1 MTKRSEATR
10 LTLLEA
16 ALQVTASDGVKG
28 VTHRRV
34 AAAAKVSLSSTS
46 YHFSGLDDLLLAA
59 FEYYV
64 TRITKKYSDAFEQAA
79 THEQIA
85 DATLALVR
93 AQHDDVVDAVL
104 LYELVAQA
112 VRDARYRAILHRW
125 SRKAKTKV
133 EQLYGTSKAVKL
145 EALWE
150 GLTIQRF
157 VGDTHLSDEQ
167 ARAFILEILGD
178 HK

>member
-1 MTKRSEATR
+1 MTKRSESTR
-10 LTLLEA
+10 LALLEA
-16 ALQVTASDGVKG
+16 ALQVIARDGVQG

-34 AAAAKVSLSSTS
+34 AAAAGISLSSTS
-46 YHFSGLDDLLLAA
+46 YHFSGLDEMLLAA

-64 TRITKKYSDAFEQAA
+64 TRISEKYSEAFERAT

-85 DATLALVR
+85 DATLALIR

-104 LYELVAQA
+104 LYEWVAQA

-125 SRKAKTKV
+125 SRTAKAKV
-133 EQLYGTSKAVKL
+133 EQLYGSSRAVKL

-157 VGDTHLSDEQ
+157 VGDTHMSDEQ
-167 ARAFILEILGD
+167 ARAFILEILES
-178 HK
+178 HT